1 MCSAKFRCWPALLFT
16 AFLSTGASLLAAQSV
31 PSRIAEE
38 INSNSTV
45 SLPGTLSPRIAPE
58 YDTGRLDPATPIVGM
73 TLWLMPT
80 PEQQAELNALVKAQ
94 QTPGSPEYH
103 QWLTPAQF
111 ADNFGL
117 NPADIAKIENW
128 LQSQGFNVD
137 RVANSRLSIT
147 FSGTAGQVEA
157 AFQTE
162 MHHYLVN
169 GETHFANSTNLS
181 IPSALAG
188 IVRGVGNLNDFR
200 PQPQHRLQ
208 TQSALSATPNFTSAQ
223 SGAHFMTPDDVATI
237 YDISPAYSAGYNG
250 SGQTIAVV
258 GQSAVN
264 VSDIEAFQSAAGL
277 TVKAPTMTL
286 VPGTGSA
293 TTSAGDEAE
302 SDLDLEYSAGIATG
316 ATIDFVY
323 VGNSSNDNVYNALEY
338 AVQNKIGSII
348 SISYGTCET
357 DLSASD
363 FSGLDDV
370 LEQGA
375 SQGQS
380 IIAAS
385 GDTGSTACYANLT
398 KNVAPTAE
406 EEALAVNFPASS
418 AYVTA
423 LGGTEF
429 PAADVADGNT
439 QYWKSAS
446 GSDVISSALSYI
458 PEQAW
463 NDDSAS
469 VGTQYGAQYAL
480 SSGGG
485 GVSTFATRPS
495 WQTGVTGIS
504 SGSYRLVPDISLDA
518 SADNAGYLFCTSDTS
533 AWSSGQKASC
543 NDGFRDS
550 STQDLTVAGGTSF
563 AAPIFAG
570 MLAMINEKTNSS
582 GQGVA
587 AATLYSLASNAATY
601 ALAFHDITVSGNQC
615 TAGPNYCSSAG
626 ASEYAAGTG
635 YDEATGLGS
644 VDLNNVLTAW
654 TTSSSGGG
662 GGTTSTGGFTLS
674 ASNISVAQGASGAST
689 VTVDSPSTFAGAVSF
704 SLSSTSTAV
713 NTYGCYT
720 INNATVAAG
729 GTATTTLT
737 VYTSESA
744 CSTSSSMRPGS
755 LHRFAGATGS
765 SSAQNHSPFGGAA
778 PLAAFGVGGLL
789 LLGFRR
795 SRTRLWTLM
804 GCLLL
809 AGVLSFST
817 GCGHS
822 SGTTTTTTTTT
833 TSNEVPAGTY
843 TLTLT
848 GTSTADSSISA
859 TTTLTLTVTAS

>member
-1 MCSAKFRCWPALLFT
+1 MSSPSFRRWPALLS
-16 AFLSTGASLLAAQSV
+16 AVFLSIGASAFAAQSV
-31 PSRIAEE
+31 PSRIAQE
-38 INSNSTV
+38 INPNSTMA
-45 SLPGTLSPRIAPE
+45 LPGTLSPRIAPQF
-58 YDTGRLDPATPIVGM
+58 DTGRLDPATPIAGM

-103 QWLTPAQF
+103 QWLTPAEF
-111 ADNFGL
+111 ANNFGL
-117 NPADIAKIENW
+117 SPADIAKIEKW

-147 FSGTAGQVEA
+147 FSGTAGQVES

-169 GETHFANSTNLS
+169 GETHFANSTNIS

-200 PQPQHRLQ
+200 PQPQHRFQ
-208 TQSALSATPNFTSAQ
+208 TAGAPAVSPDFTSAQ
-223 SGAHFMTPDDVATI
+223 SGDHFLTPDDIATI
-237 YDISPAYSAGYNG
+237 YDIDPAYSAGYNG
-250 SGQTIAVV
+250 SGQTIAIV

-264 VSDIEAFQSAAGL
+264 LSDIEAFQSAAGL

-286 VPGTGSA
+286 VAGTSA
-293 TTSAGDEAE
+293 TVAGDEAE
-302 SDLDLEYSAGIATG
+302 SDLDLEYAGGIARG

-323 VGNSSNDNVYNALEY
+323 TGTNTNDDVYNALQY
-338 AVQNKIGSII
+338 AVDNKLAPII
-348 SISYGTCET
+348 SISYGTCEA
-357 DLSASD
+357 DLTASD
-363 FSGLDDV
+363 FSALDAV

-380 IIAAS
+380 IIAAA
-385 GDTGSTACYANLT
+385 GDDGSTACYANLT
-398 KNVAPTAE
+398 TNKPPTTE
-406 EEALAVNFPASS
+406 EEELSVNFPASS

-429 PAADVADGNT
+429 PAADVAAGNT
-439 QYWKSAS
+439 QYWKSTS

-463 NDDSAS
+463 NDDSAA
-469 VGTQYGAQYAL
+469 VGSQYGAQYAL

-504 SGSYRLVPDISLDA
+504 SGSYRLVPDISLDS
-518 SADNAGYLFCTSDTS
+518 SANNAGYLFCTSDTS
-533 AWSSGQKASC
+533 AWSTGQKASC

-563 AAPIFAG
+563 AAPVFAG
-570 MLAMINEKTNSS
+570 MLALINEKTSSS

-587 AATLYSLASNAATY
+587 ASKLYSLASSSATY
-601 ALAFHDITVSGNQC
+601 ALAFHDITQGGNQC
-615 TAGPNYCSSAG
+615 TAGSTYCSSAG
-626 ASEYAAGTG
+626 ESEYPAGPG

-644 VDLNNVLTAW
+644 VDFNNLLTAW
-654 TTSSSGGG
+654 AGGSSGGG
-662 GGTTSTGGFTLS
+662 GVTSNGFTLS
-674 ASNISVAQGASGAST
+674 ATNISVAQGASGTST
-689 VTVDSPSTFAGAVSF
+689 VTVNSPGSFAGAISF
-704 SLSSTSTAV
+704 SVSSF
-713 NTYGCYT
+713 NTYGCAAA
-720 INNATVAAG
+720 INNASVAAG

-737 VYTSESA
+737 IYTSESA
-744 CSTSSSMRPGS
+744 CGTVSAMRPGS
-755 LHRFAGATGS
+755 QLRFAGAAGS
-765 SSAQNHSPFGGAA
+765 NSAHNRSPFRRSA

-795 SRTRLWTLM
+795 SRTRLGTLM
-804 GCLLL
+804 GCLLV
-809 AGVLSFST
+809 AGVLSFAN
-817 GCGHS
+817 GCGNT
-822 SGTTTTTTTTT
+822 SGTAIKTPTNS
-833 TSNEVPAGTY
+833 SNDVPAGTY
-843 TLTLT
+843 TLTVT
-848 GTSTADSSISA
+848 GTSTADSSLTA